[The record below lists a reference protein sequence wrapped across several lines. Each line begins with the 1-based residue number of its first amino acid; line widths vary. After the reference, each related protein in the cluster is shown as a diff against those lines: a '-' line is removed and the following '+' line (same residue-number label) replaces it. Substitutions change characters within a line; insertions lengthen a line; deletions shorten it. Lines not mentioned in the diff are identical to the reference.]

1 MDVIGPD
8 GTVRRRELD
17 TVVTRAMI
25 PRSEVSM
32 AVGPRLAARPRQAI
46 SSRPV
51 APGPPF
57 VRDAPISAACRRP
70 DHRDDPGDATADRPD
85 ERESRHAAG
94 FLR

>member
-1 MDVIGPD
+1 MDVMGPD

-25 PRSEVSM
+25 SRSEVSM

-57 VRDAPISAACRRP
+57 VRITQMPTQRAADPITATIHPARQRVAC
-70 DHRDDPGDATADRPD
+70 G
-85 ERESRHAAG
+85 
-94 FLR
+94 